1 MYLNYTVEL
10 FSPKHVLDFIS
21 FVKLYCDSDINSDSI
36 TVHCYGRDPF
46 EGSVPITAKIYTD
59 PIMKPHP
66 KPTALSHLRHKLS
79 MAMEVNVTLK
89 NRERL
94 LDYTIDGKT
103 WRPWY

>member
-46 EGSVPITAKIYTD
+46 EGRVPIAAKIYTN

-66 KPTALSHLRHKLS
+66 KPTALSHLSKKIP
-79 MAMEVNVTLK
+79 MIMKVNVILK
-89 NRERL
+89 NRERF

-103 WRPWY
+103 WRP